1 MLFLSDKLLMI
12 IKLLWIYFLLITDI
26 ACYAQNVNTVT
37 TQQLNTRSINL
48 TYTVRDNENTIA
60 NNSIQQVDSIAHSS
74 EMARHFCQ
82 VYSKTLKN
90 IASQMQD
97 MDSGAKVFINKF
109 EIGFVDSFLNARV
122 NDKNGNL
129 SPESEWKCFFSNP
142 TAQPWQLVL
151 LGVNAHT
158 NVNIWQA
165 LVNNFSEREIRQY
178 KKQYLALKYSV
189 AKVYYQFFDTLMSHN
204 SYLRF
209 INSLTLGLAKKIGE
223 RIMFK
228 WRRRNVNLA
237 IMYYQ
242 DQEKFKRRLAIVN
255 RKKQKNDQRILRY
268 KS

>member
-1 MLFLSDKLLMI
+1 MPSYFCRSLLIIKLSVLCPLLMI
-12 IKLLWIYFLLITDI
+12 ILC
-26 ACYAQNVNTVT
+26 CYSQNKNAVT
-37 TQQLNTRSINL
+37 ISQPGKWFTNL
-48 TYTVRDNENTIA
+48 TYTVGDNGNTIA
-60 NNSIQQVDSIAHSS
+60 NSIQQVDSIAHSS
-74 EMARHFCQ
+74 EMARHFCL
-82 VYSKTLKN
+82 VYSKTMKN
-90 IASQMQD
+90 IASQMQS
-97 MDSGAKVFINKF
+97 MDNGAKMFINKF

-122 NDKNGNL
+122 NNKNGNL
-129 SPESEWKCFFSNP
+129 STASEWKCFFSNP
-142 TAQPWQLVL
+142 TARPWQIVL

-189 AKVYYQFFDTLMSHN
+189 AKVYYQFFDTLMSQN

-237 IMYYQ
+237 IMFYH
-242 DQEKFKRRLAIVN
+242 DPEKFKRRLALVT
-255 RKKQKNDQRILRY
+255 RKKQKIDQRILRY